1 MYALDL
7 EGRSRRSRLNNFP
20 SNQPCRE
27 GQRLLPWSA
36 EPLTAVTD
44 SPEDVARPEPVPE
57 VALHLNAAKMLPFQ
71 FEFA

>member
-1 MYALDL
+1 M
-7 EGRSRRSRLNNFP
+7 P
-20 SNQPCRE
+20 P
-27 GQRLLPWSA
+27 

-44 SPEDVARPEPVPE
+44 PPEDFARPEPVPE